1 MSLRDTRNT
10 LFSYK
15 NRFNLLFWLTAP
27 LLTYLL
33 TDLRVYMVGLWW
45 RSVVKTGRS
54 SSFVVEQQSI
64 LAQLTM
70 SHLNHVTHLSIDQW
84 PTWPVT
90 RDPVPSSCREHNVQL
105 RWDYKYSAWW
115 RFNIN
120 FIHLT
125 RCQTRDWYHHSRTA
139 WLTDNR
145 SNNKHVTKWPTDT
158 LTHWPSDPVWAV
170 IDSEDYVLGGQI
182 SDVVALTRY
191 VDVDPDGALANP
203 RHARVIN
210 ERLVHRIYDDIQHA
224 VTRQSTSF
232 RWNLRL
238 FIIIIIII
246 TDVYSAF
253 RSEDTEALDA
263 AQED

>member
-145 SNNKHVTKWPTDT
+145 NNNKHVTKWPTDT
-158 LTHWPSDPVWAV
+158 LTHWPSVSCDWQRR
-170 IDSEDYVLGGQI
+170 LR
-182 SDVVALTRY
+182 TRRADQRRCSLDQVRRRGSRRCARECASCESCQRTSGTSY
-191 VDVDPDGALANP
+191 LRRHTTRRDTTVDQFQTKSA
-203 RHARVIN
+203 
-210 ERLVHRIYDDIQHA
+210 
-224 VTRQSTSF
+224 S
-232 RWNLRL
+232 
-238 FIIIIIII
+238 
-246 TDVYSAF
+246 VYNNN
-253 RSEDTEALDA
+253 TNNNNNGCV
-263 AQED
+263 